1 MRLLALVTDGFGRS
15 GGIARYNQD
24 LMAALSQASAV
35 AQVSVLPR
43 FASATPALP
52 AKVHQLAP
60 SPGRATW
67 SARALALAAQQRFDA
82 LVCGH
87 LYALPLAAAIAR
99 LWRLPLW
106 VQVHGIEAWQPHRRL
121 CGLYRRSLAGAAL
134 VTSVSRYT
142 RARVLAW
149 SDLPPHRLRVLP
161 NTVDARFAPRPRLPQ
176 PPGRPGLDDLAVRH
190 GLEGRRILLTVGR
203 LSAAERYKGHD
214 RLIAALP
221 AILAAVPDAA
231 YLIVGDGDDR
241 PRLERLAAESGA
253 GARVVFAGHV
263 PDGELPRYVALADAV
278 AMPSTGEG
286 FGIALIE
293 AAAAGV
299 PVIGGSRDGSVDALA
314 DGRIGRLVDPHDD
327 AEVAAAVIDALAG
340 RHPVADGAEQARR
353 FAFDRFASHVD
364 ALVRSLAR

>member
-24 LMAALSQASAV
+24 LLAALSQSGAV

-43 FASATPALP
+43 FASAAPALP
-52 AKVHQLAP
+52 AKVSQLPP
-60 SPGRATW
+60 SSGRLAW
-67 SARALALAAQQRFDA
+67 SVRALALAARQRFDA
-82 LVCGH
+82 LLCGH
-87 LYALPLAAAIAR
+87 LHALPLAAAIAR
-99 LWRLPLW
+99 LRRLPLW
-106 VQVHGIEAWQPHRRL
+106 VQVHGIEAWQPR
-121 CGLYRRSLAGAAL
+121 GALYRRGLAAAVL

-149 SDLPPHRLRVLP
+149 ADLAPHALRVLP
-161 NTVDARFAPRPRLPQ
+161 NTVDDRYQPQ
-176 PPGRPGLDDLAVRH
+176 PTAQKPRELARRH

-221 AILAAVPDAA
+221 AILAAVPDAT

-241 PRLERLAAESGA
+241 PRLERLARGSGV
-253 GARVVFAGHV
+253 GERVVLAGHV
-263 PDGELPRYVALADAV
+263 GDAELPRYLQLADAV

-286 FGIALIE
+286 FGIALLE

-314 DGRIGRLVDPHDD
+314 DGQVGRLVDPHDG
-327 AEVAAAVIDALAG
+327 AQIAAAVIDALVG
-340 RHPVADGAEQARR
+340 RHPVSGAAEAARR
-353 FAFDRFASHVD
+353 FAFDRFATHVD
-364 ALVRSLAR
+364 ALVRTLAR